1 MKNFK
6 FRSLNIIILFFFF
19 FSILITSVKLNAN
32 SLINLD
38 SSDVYE
44 KIHKEAILI
53 DIRREEEWIET
64 GVIEESI
71 LITAFD
77 KRGYLK
83 PNFIKD
89 IENILR
95 NNENIIFM
103 CRSGNRSKL
112 LIDYLSNITNYENI
126 SHSKYG
132 ILGWLKLNYPLVIY
146 KK

>member
-1 MKNFK
+1 MYSKPTDRQK
-6 FRSLNIIILFFFF
+6 
-19 FSILITSVKLNAN
+19 LIDEGVP
-32 SLINLD
+32 I
-38 SSDVYE
+38 
-44 KIHKEAILI
+44 I

-112 LIDYLSNITNYENI
+112 LIDYLSNTTNYENI